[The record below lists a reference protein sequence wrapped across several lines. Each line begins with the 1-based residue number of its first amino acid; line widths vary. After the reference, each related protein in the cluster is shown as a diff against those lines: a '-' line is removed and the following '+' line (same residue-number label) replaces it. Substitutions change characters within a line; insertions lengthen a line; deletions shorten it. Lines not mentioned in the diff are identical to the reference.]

1 MLQQKKLFFLSFS
14 ANKHIML
21 TNKLLNNVDELWYS
35 DESEKNNTYLR
46 IILKAKK
53 LKTNKVSQFNNFF
66 CVDIIYLYVNVLI

>member
-1 MLQQKKLFFLSFS
+1 
-14 ANKHIML
+14 ML

-66 CVDIIYLYVNVLI
+66 LCRYYLSIC